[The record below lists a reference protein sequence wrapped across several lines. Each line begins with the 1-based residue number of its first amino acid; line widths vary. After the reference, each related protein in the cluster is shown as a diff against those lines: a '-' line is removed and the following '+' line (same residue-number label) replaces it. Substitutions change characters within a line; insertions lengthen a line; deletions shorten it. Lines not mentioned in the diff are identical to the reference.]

1 MSDPILLAQVTDSHL
16 LAQTTA
22 DLRGCNTWNSFKT
35 VLREAVRCN
44 PDGLL
49 LTGDL
54 AEQGEGEAYGHLV
67 SAISPLG
74 LPTYWL
80 PGNHDCLPVLQQAF
94 QDLPLSQGLT
104 SVDLGPWQL
113 ILLDSVLF
121 QAKFGEGHLSAQQLQ
136 QLQSH
141 LQSHPHKP
149 TLIALHHHPV
159 PIGIDWVD
167 QMQVQNAHEFLTLVN
182 QFSNVKL
189 VVFGHIH
196 HGFQQR
202 TDGGLSFYGCP
213 STCLQVTS
221 PELGV
226 TEERPG
232 FRLFWLYGDGGYRT
246 EVRRVDE
253 CWAPRRDPKQPPL
266 PSQPTSLNLP

>member
-1 MSDPILLAQVTDSHL
+1 MSDVILLAQVTDSHL

-22 DLRGCNTWNSFKT
+22 ELRGCNPWSSLKT
-35 VLREAVRCN
+35 VLEDVVRCN

-54 AEQGEGEAYGHLV
+54 AEQGESEAYGHLV

-80 PGNHDCLPVLQQAF
+80 PGNHDRLPVLRQTF

-104 SVDLGPWQL
+104 SIDLGPWQL
-113 ILLDSVLF
+113 ILLDSVLPHV
-121 QAKFGEGHLSAQQLQ
+121 QFGEGYLSAQELQ
-136 QLQSH
+136 QLQAY
-141 LQSHPHKP
+141 LQSQPNKP

-159 PIGIDWVD
+159 PVGIDWVD
-167 QMQVQNAHEFLTLVN
+167 QMQVQNAHELLTLVK

-196 HGFQQR
+196 HEFQQQF
-202 TDGGLSFYGCP
+202 DSGLSFYGCP
-213 STCLQVTS
+213 STYFQITS
-221 PELGV
+221 PEASV
-226 TEERPG
+226 IEKRAG
-232 FRLFWLYGDGGYRT
+232 FRLFWLYGDGSYRT
-246 EVRRVDE
+246 EVRRVSE
-253 CWAPRRDPKQPPL
+253 
-266 PSQPTSLNLP
+266 N